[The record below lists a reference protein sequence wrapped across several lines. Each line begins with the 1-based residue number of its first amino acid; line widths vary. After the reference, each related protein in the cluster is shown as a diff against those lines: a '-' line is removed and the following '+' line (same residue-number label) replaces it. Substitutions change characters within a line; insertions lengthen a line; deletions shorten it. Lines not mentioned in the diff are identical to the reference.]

1 MPHHRPANAKLMYP
15 CNEIDRYWNNS
26 PYRTDSTHAS
36 GTYPVGTTTFNWY
49 ISDVSGN
56 TDSCRVVVIVNDLP
70 PTLTCPDD
78 FTVPADFGQTYATN
92 VAIPLPTHGDNC
104 DYILY
109 WGMHGATTDT
119 SAVFN
124 AIDLVPT
131 PYPQL
136 NVGQTT
142 ITYYLLDRNGDIITC
157 DFIITVE
164 AAPVINCPPDT
175 VLYAG
180 AADCSFLYNPGI
192 PTLEQGAQP
201 IDWKWTL
208 TNPDGTTQTGS
219 SRTPD
224 DGPDPLPVVAVAP
237 HQYDFQ
243 LGTTTI
249 TWTATNISGADT
261 CSHTVVV
268 RDTIPPTFTTAP
280 YENCVDPLHWATYDP
295 ANANPVF
302 NHVDPNLEKYPVD
315 FRTFAAGEDDLD
327 ITNLSDN
334 CCDPATMT
342 IHWEI
347 KFSDTYDPITGDP
360 VSHPDITGTGQPST
374 HGSVIYL
381 WGDGV
386 FFSTVEH
393 HIFYWVED
401 CNGNVSEEFSEEI
414 TITPR
419 PKIEKMN

>member
-1 MPHHRPANAKLMYP
+1 MYATPSAGECEAYVPLEAPDIDDP

-36 GTYPVGTTTFNWY
+36 GTYPVGTTMFNWY

-78 FTVPADFGQTYATN
+78 FTVPADFGQSYATN

-142 ITYYLLDRNGDIITC
+142 ITYYLLDLNGDIITC

-164 AAPVINCPPDT
+164 AAPVIDCPPDT
-175 VLYAG
+175 IHYAG
-180 AADCSFLYNPGI
+180 AAGCSFLYNPGI
-192 PTLEQGAQP
+192 PTLVQGAQP

-208 TNPDGTTQTGS
+208 TNPDGTTLTGS

-224 DGPDPLPVVAVAP
+224 DGPNPLPVVAAAP
-237 HQYDFQ
+237 HEYDFQ

-249 TWTATNISGADT
+249 EWTATNISGAE
-261 CSHTVVV
+261 
-268 RDTIPPTFTTAP
+268 PALAP
-280 YENCVDPLHWATYDP
+280 WWCATP
-295 ANANPVF
+295 FRPV
-302 NHVDPNLEKYPVD
+302 Y
-315 FRTFAAGEDDLD
+315 FAAVRKLRGSAPLGRLRPGQRQPAGEPYRSEPAESAQPRLPDVYLRRYGARPA
-327 ITNLSDN
+327 
-334 CCDPATMT
+334 DPRRQLLR
-342 IHWEI
+342 
-347 KFSDTYDPITGDP
+347 F
-360 VSHPDITGTGQPST
+360 GQ
-374 HGSVIYL
+374 HDHQL
-381 WGDGV
+381 AD
-386 FFSTVEH
+386 
-393 HIFYWVED
+393 
-401 CNGNVSEEFSEEI
+401 
-414 TITPR
+414 
-419 PKIEKMN
+419 